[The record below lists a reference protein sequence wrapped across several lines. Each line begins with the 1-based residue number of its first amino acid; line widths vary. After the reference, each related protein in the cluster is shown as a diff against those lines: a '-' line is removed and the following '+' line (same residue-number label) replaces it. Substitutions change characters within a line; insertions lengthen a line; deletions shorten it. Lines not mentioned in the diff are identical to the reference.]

1 MIHSGASAQ
10 LMISLLL
17 SWRRREPTWKDLR
30 GVENA
35 LRLRVEAEALGMR
48 RPAARW
54 MKRSAG
60 RVWTVA
66 WVIRQPMNTP
76 GWDRRWMYYFYTR
89 AAATKRTIEKT
100 AKRHISYQEQI
111 PNYTERLANL
121 RFCVRRHAMITQ
133 VGTSHYLHTSSH
145 SGCEFCTPQKSHSG
159 RKEGIEVRISAGI
172 SQSVELYIPFTPL
185 LISFFSRP
193 LQSSASNP

>member
-1 MIHSGASAQ
+1 
-10 LMISLLL
+10 
-17 SWRRREPTWKDLR
+17 
-30 GVENA
+30 
-35 LRLRVEAEALGMR
+35 
-48 RPAARW
+48 
-54 MKRSAG
+54 
-60 RVWTVA
+60 
-66 WVIRQPMNTP
+66 MNTP
-76 GWDRRWMYYFYTR
+76 GWDCRWMYYFYTR

-111 PNYTERLANL
+111 PDYTERLANL
-121 RFCVRRHAMITQ
+121 MFCVRRHAMIIQ

-185 LISFFSRP
+185 LISFSLIHCNP
-193 LQSSASNP
+193 LQATRKRPTANRQSVRYNFFIESCLSPPWAA